1 MQPNHPRRQAVVR
14 AVSDAWDEGCPVAG
28 QTQDAFEQTADVA
41 IRRWDSIERRRPK
54 KVITMEDRLEDL
66 AKGLRDHFEPD
77 PKMVGPLV
85 EDYRYLASCIASVL
99 LRTW

>member
-1 MQPNHPRRQAVVR
+1 
-14 AVSDAWDEGCPVAG
+14 
-28 QTQDAFEQTADVA
+28 
-41 IRRWDSIERRRPK
+41 
-54 KVITMEDRLEDL
+54 MEHRLEDL

-77 PKMVGPLV
+77 PKMVGPLM